1 MPNTSVRAAAEGMP
15 ISRRSLMGGIAAVP
29 AVLAAGAAVVAPDT
43 PSQVHALIDAH
54 RAALAAW
61 LATLP
66 SQDSQ
71 HDDFDPSPAATARYD
86 TTSDVEW
93 EAREALLT
101 FRCRTLAEIA
111 ARADYLADQE
121 ENRKSMSLDPAQM
134 EMLLASMRSAA

>member
-1 MPNTSVRAAAEGMP
+1 
-15 ISRRSLMGGIAAVP
+15 MGGIAAIP
-29 AVLAAGAAVVAPDT
+29 AVLAPGRAIAAPDA
-43 PSQVHALIDAH
+43 PSSVQGLIEAH

-101 FRCRTLAEIA
+101 FRCRTLAEIT
-111 ARADYLADQE
+111 ARANYLADQE
-121 ENRKSMSLDPAQM
+121 KNRKSMSLDPAQM
-134 EMLLASMRSAA
+134 EMLLASMTSSLS